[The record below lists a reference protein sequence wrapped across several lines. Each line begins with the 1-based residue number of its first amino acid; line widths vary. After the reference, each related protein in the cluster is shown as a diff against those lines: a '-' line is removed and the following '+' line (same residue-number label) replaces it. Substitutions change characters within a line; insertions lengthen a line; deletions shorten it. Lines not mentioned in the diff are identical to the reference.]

1 MVFASAEAG
10 CTSCHSD
17 DRFTDDT
24 RHDVKSHTNADSP
37 SSFDTPSLR
46 RVAARAPY
54 FHDGRYAT
62 LDALISGIDGTM
74 GNTKQLSA
82 EDKNAL
88 AAYLRSL

>member
-1 MVFASAEAG
+1 
-10 CTSCHSD
+10 
-17 DRFTDDT
+17 
-24 RHDVKSHTNADSP
+24 
-37 SSFDTPSLR
+37 
-46 RVAARAPY
+46 VAARAPY

-62 LDALISGIDGTM
+62 LDTLISGIDGTM